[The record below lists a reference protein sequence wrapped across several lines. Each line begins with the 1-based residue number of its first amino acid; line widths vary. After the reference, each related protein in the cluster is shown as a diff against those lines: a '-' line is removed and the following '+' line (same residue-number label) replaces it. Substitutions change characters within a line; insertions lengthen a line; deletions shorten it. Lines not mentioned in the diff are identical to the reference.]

1 MTVIIANGWQLLF
14 KAGPMIWPLLL
25 LSIVVLATGL
35 RQWVQ
40 LARLAKG
47 LDARQK
53 QVLDVLRGVPPR
65 GGTLKEAMASCESV
79 PDLMGEVLKAG
90 ILKFGVSRD
99 MITGVMEETFA
110 CRAHDLYSRLGILS
124 FTTNAAVLVGI
135 LGTVNALV
143 VLFQAAQARSN
154 ALSPLAAGDM
164 AGAVW
169 QALLTTVAGLF
180 VAVVSFTFYSF
191 CTFRTNAIAGQVETA
206 IAQTANVLQQLSEL
220 QSQGDAGDENV

>member
-1 MTVIIANGWQLLF
+1 MTVIVANGWQLLF

-35 RQWVQ
+35 CQWAR
-40 LARLAKG
+40 LARLAKDLG
-47 LDARQK
+47 VRQK
-53 QVLDVLRGVPPR
+53 QVLDVLRG
-65 GGTLKEAMASCESV
+65 GTLKEAVASCESV

-99 MITGVMEETFA
+99 TVIGAMEETFA
-110 CRAHDLYSRLGILS
+110 RRARGLYNRLGILS

-135 LGTVNALV
+135 LGTVNALI

-164 AGAVW
+164 AAAVW
-169 QALLTTVAGLF
+169 QALLTTAAGLF
-180 VAVVSFTFYSF
+180 IAVVSFAFYSF
-191 CTFRTNAIAGQVETA
+191 CAFRANAIAGQVETA

-220 QSQGDAGDENV
+220 QSQKGAAGDENV